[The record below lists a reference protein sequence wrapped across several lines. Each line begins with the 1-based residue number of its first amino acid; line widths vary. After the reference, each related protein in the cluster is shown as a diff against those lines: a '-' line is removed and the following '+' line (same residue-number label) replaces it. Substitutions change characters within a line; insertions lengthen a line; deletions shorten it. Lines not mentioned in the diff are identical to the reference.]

1 MPTVALRLAYDGGRF
16 DSYAR
21 MPGRDTVEDALLAA
35 LRHEGYVEGTFRTG
49 SRTDAGV
56 SALENVCRVT
66 LERPHLAGLVPAVQR
81 HLPDGL
87 WMTAAAEV
95 PATWNPR
102 HARRR
107 RYRYFA
113 FDRGEQL
120 APMRHAAAA
129 FVGRHDMRAFAR
141 LEEGRDPQR
150 NVFAF
155 GVEPGPDGWEFA
167 VEGDGFLWNQVR
179 RMVGATLAVGR
190 GDAPPEAIAH
200 SLRSG
205 TPHPR
210 FRLVAAEGLVLERVE
225 YDGLAWDPAAGRLGP
240 QLVARP
246 HQDARARMRLA
257 RHLRELAPWPADE
270 GR

>member
-1 MPTVALRLAYDGGRF
+1 MLTAALRLAYDGGRF

-35 LRHEGYVEGTFRTG
+35 LHPEGYVEGTFRTG

-56 SALENVCRVT
+56 SALENCCRAT
-66 LERPHLAGLVPAVQR
+66 FDRPHLQGLVPAVQR
-81 HLPDGL
+81 NLPDGL
-87 WMTAAAEV
+87 WVTAATEV
-95 PATWNPR
+95 PDTWNPR

-113 FDRGEQL
+113 FDRGEAL
-120 APMRHAAAA
+120 APMQQAAAA

-155 GVEPGPDGWEFA
+155 EVAAGPDGWEFA
-167 VEGDGFLWNQVR
+167 AEGDGFLWNQVR

-190 GDAPPEAIAH
+190 GEAPPEAIAA
-200 SLRSG
+200 SLASG

-210 FRLVAAEGLVLERVE
+210 FRLVAAEGLVLEQVA
-225 YDGLAWDPAAGRLGP
+225 YDGLAWDPKAGRLGP
-240 QLVARP
+240 QLVGRM

-257 RHLRELAPWPADE
+257 RHLRELAPWPA
-270 GR
+270 